1 MRLLSLFLALIIYS
15 VPISFAQASCGCTTT
30 IDTNVKTL
38 TIDSTT
44 GNIING
50 KTVYEDFTKLQI
62 VFDNQNPFKHQYKF
76 GITSQALKN
85 SIITDAMSK
94 IGLSIDTEQTNIAK
108 GFHAPVNDPRL
119 EKNKIDIESL
129 QNCPIPKTNAI
140 NNEANSIK
148 TEFSSFQNL
157 IKELSSANQCQTIC
171 DLITNAANYDKL
183 SKFDSDSFNNKITS
197 AKQELKQREG
207 TCAFVDVNKNKK
219 SLEAHKALSDR
230 LSKALPEIKN
240 NLKLIG
246 DIKNGD
252 IKLTTVRTIPEY
264 SKAFKHNVKVANWLI
279 GKPNEVNEYNH
290 ELTIGT
296 SLFSYS
302 AGLGLSFIE
311 SYQYGVGQTNIGTN
325 TESTADKIV
334 VIEDKSSR
342 EFGLIGQLNAR
353 IKKFDNGID
362 LMWSVGASINNG
374 NNSKNFG
381 FYTGPS
387 FSYLNDDLIVTLGY
401 HLAKIEKPQAGYHP
415 GAILPAEHGT
425 AVPMKSKTQ
434 EGFLL
439 GFTWKLD

>member
-1 MRLLSLFLALIIYS
+1 
-15 VPISFAQASCGCTTT
+15 
-30 IDTNVKTL
+30 
-38 TIDSTT
+38 
-44 GNIING
+44 
-50 KTVYEDFTKLQI
+50 
-62 VFDNQNPFKHQYKF
+62 
-76 GITSQALKN
+76 
-85 SIITDAMSK
+85 MSK

-108 GFHAPVNDPRL
+108 GFHAPADNSRL
-119 EKNKIDIESL
+119 RKDTTDIASL

-148 TEFSSFQNL
+148 NELSSFQNL
-157 IKELSSANQCQTIC
+157 VKDLSSANQCQEIC
-171 DLITNAANYDKL
+171 NLINSATSYDKL
-183 SKFDSDSFNNKITS
+183 SKFDSKSFNKKITGAS
-197 AKQELKQREG
+197 QELKNREEG
-207 TCAFVDVNKNKK
+207 CVFIDVNKDKK
-219 SLEAHKALSDR
+219 SLHAHKALSAA
-230 LSKALPEIKN
+230 LSKALPSIKN
-240 NLKLIG
+240 NLKLIS
-246 DIKNGD
+246 DIKSGD

-334 VIEDKSSR
+334 VIEDKTSR

-362 LMWSVGASINNG
+362 LMWSIGASINNG
-374 NNSKNFG
+374 NNSTNFG

-415 GAILPAEHGT
+415 GAILPAENGT